1 MGKAMSACQECQVTP
16 VRTKHVETNATY
28 DNGISLARSAQSQ
41 RCGRGKACGLTGT
54 GLVDKLLGNP
64 FELGLRDPPIC
75 LDRLPLPS
83 SHFLVHMPQVGEGR
97 EMVSEDQG
105 VLLYRKIKD
114 PAFAGGGLL
123 GKHVEDRS
131 PFRVLQVEGVQHRIG
146 DMQQLLSA

>member
-1 MGKAMSACQECQVTP
+1 M
-16 VRTKHVETNATY
+16 
-28 DNGISLARSAQSQ
+28 
-41 RCGRGKACGLTGT
+41 
-54 GLVDKLLGNP
+54 DKLLGNP
-64 FELGLRDPPIC
+64 FELGLREPPIC

-83 SHFLVHMPQVGEGR
+83 SLFLAHMPQVGEGR

-131 PFRVLQVEGVQHRIG
+131 PLRVLQV
-146 DMQQLLSA
+146 